1 MSGLPSSS
9 LQCQRLP
16 TSQWGFPPGAGGYR
30 LSVLSAL
37 AGEEKTERRVSHHGA
52 GGCSAH
58 GELGSLRGG
67 RFLPA
72 GTRDPMPAFLWEPMQ
87 GRVLW
92 GNSCIWRSWPWCP
105 TQRVYVDMCSP
116 GVLQGLDLP
125 FHWAHRISGC
135 ENICRDHFVTG
146 PTEVLRLMADSRHF
160 PGCHLPCTLW
170 PCLPSISSGTAAL
183 MRVARPRPRTLELHH
198 ML

>member
-1 MSGLPSSS
+1 MQCARRAGFTECWPSFS
-9 LQCQRLP
+9 
-16 TSQWGFPPGAGGYR
+16 
-30 LSVLSAL
+30 
-37 AGEEKTERRVSHHGA
+37 
-52 GGCSAH
+52 
-58 GELGSLRGG
+58 
-67 RFLPA
+67 PA
-72 GTRDPMPAFLWEPMQ
+72 GTRDPMSAFLWEPMQ

-105 TQRVYVDMCSP
+105 TQRVCVDMCSP

-146 PTEVLRLMADSRHF
+146 PMEVLRLMVDSPHF
-160 PGCHLPCTLW
+160 PGCHLPCALW

-183 MRVARPRPRTLELHH
+183 MRVARPRPRTLELYYSTCSKCGPLLQGSPPKILATTVFARGHPR
-198 ML
+198 